1 MKSTLLVRP
10 NLKLFLIGALLI
22 AVLQDLISNGQ
33 SDTSILTA
41 WTGRRAYDSER
52 ELKEL
57 LTRVDAE
64 PSAELYSRISD
75 CFARRGDY
83 KNARLYLR
91 RAEAFSEME
100 Q

>member
-41 WTGRRAYDSER
+41 WSARKNGPER
-52 ELKEL
+52 ELQQL
-57 LTRVDAE
+57 LQRVDEE
-64 PSAELYSRISD
+64 PTSDLYARISD
-75 CFARRGDY
+75 CFERRGDF
-83 KNARLYLR
+83 KNARMYLR
-91 RAEAFSEME
+91 RAEALSQIEE
-100 Q
+100 